1 VGKTDLLE
9 ELFASS
15 GEIISAD
22 SMQVYRKLDIGSA
35 KPDPDTLARIPHHL
49 IDILDYTEQ
58 FNAGDFVRL
67 AEKHAREIAAKGKL
81 PVISGGTAF
90 YFRNY
95 LFGLPEIPPVPEGL
109 REELNREL
117 ESSGPEEL
125 HRRLGEVDPET
136 ASRLEPGDR
145 ARIVRALE
153 VFRGTGLPLSSY
165 KTATEPR
172 KDRPCLLVGLER
184 PRKELY
190 DRIDRRVEIMFE
202 MGLLKEIK
210 GLFREGAREE
220 HPGMKGIGYSEFFPF
235 LREGCLTLGDV
246 KARIQQDSR
255 RYAKRQMTFFR
266 SLPGVRWRHPEDLES
281 LQKDIRDF
289 TRDFNPSGT

>member
-1 VGKTDLLE
+1 MGKTDLLE

-35 KPDPDTLARIPHHL
+35 KPDSSTLACIPHHL

-67 AEKHAREIAAKGKL
+67 AEKNAREIASRGKL

-95 LFGLPEIPPVPEGL
+95 LFGLPEIPPVPAGL

-117 ESSGPEEL
+117 ESFGPEEL
-125 HRRLGEVDPET
+125 HRRLGTVDPET
-136 ASRLEPGDR
+136 AERLEPGDR

-153 VFRGTGLPLSSY
+153 VFRGTGRALSSY
-165 KTATEPR
+165 KTGNEAR
-172 KDRPCLLVGLER
+172 KDRPCLLIGLER

-190 DRIDRRVEIMFE
+190 ERIDRRVEIMFG
-202 MGLLKEIK
+202 MGLLEEIK
-210 GLFREGAREE
+210 GLVHEGARED

-235 LREGCLTLGDV
+235 LREGCMTLDDV

-266 SLPGVRWRHPEDLES
+266 SLPGVHWYHPEDTAALKKE
-281 LQKDIRDF
+281 IRNF
-289 TRDFNPSGT
+289 KRDFNSSGP